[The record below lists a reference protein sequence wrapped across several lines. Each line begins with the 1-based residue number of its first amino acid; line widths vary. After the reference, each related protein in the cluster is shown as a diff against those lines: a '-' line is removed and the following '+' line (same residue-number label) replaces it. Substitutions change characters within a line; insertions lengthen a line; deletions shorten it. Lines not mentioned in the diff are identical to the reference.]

1 MKYKIFILF
10 VFSVM
15 IFSPVVKVRAAECTG
30 SYQTMST
37 NTSLLPTLSS
47 AANPSSYQTMSTNTS
62 IGPRADIIIRKYR
75 VFDGVVQY
83 RRWNKTQCE
92 WADDDWINL

>member
-1 MKYKIFILF
+1 
-10 VFSVM
+10 M

-30 SYQTMST
+30 
-37 NTSLLPTLSS
+37 
-47 AANPSSYQTMSTNTS
+47 SYQTMSTNTS